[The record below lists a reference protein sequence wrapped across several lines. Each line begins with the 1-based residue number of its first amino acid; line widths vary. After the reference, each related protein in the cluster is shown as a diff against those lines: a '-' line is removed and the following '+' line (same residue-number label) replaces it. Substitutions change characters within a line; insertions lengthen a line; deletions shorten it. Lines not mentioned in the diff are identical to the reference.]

1 MVGGETRHQHQ
12 PPRCTFVSSGCIC
25 LTRQD
30 VIELYGRVSCGAL
43 APR

>member
-12 PPRCTFVSSGCIC
+12 PSTMHLRFLGMHPM
-25 LTRQD
+25 TRQD